1 MCVKNPLYEILR
13 DDKRFAVTLRHV
25 DIPLLTVPKKRV
37 IYRRNGKLMK
47 SKLQMLILSAVIIV
61 ASSVTTAAANLTE
74 LVKSIQPAVATVVAY
89 DVNNNVAN
97 IGTGFFVNKYG
108 HLITNHHVLIGKFG
122 AEIRT
127 ADGSTYRIRTIVAES
142 QETDLIKVSVDIPPE
157 KISWLKLSDKIPPV
171 AEQVVVV
178 GSPMGLEQ
186 SVSDGIVSSVRE
198 IPGLGTFFQ
207 MSAPI
212 SPGSSG
218 SPVVNLKGKVVG
230 VASFQFLKGQNLNF
244 AVSSKSIRDLKI
256 KAAAQSLSEWTFSS
270 SDQKPRLAAELC
282 RKGSSLSINGQ
293 DQKALQYFKL
303 ATENDPGSTTAWYGL
318 GYCYAGKNS
327 HNEAIAAY
335 KQAIKTNPANEMSHY
350 HLGNYYI
357 KIGRYDEAIKS
368 FQQVV
373 ALKPE
378 FEAAY
383 FNLGVLLNKV
393 GRYDEGRQAFESV
406 LRINPQAQNA
416 YYNIGVT
423 YTKLGR
429 YDLAAV
435 AYQKAI
441 DIQPEFPEAIFNL
454 GVVYG
459 ELGKAEDEMK
469 AYKKAIHINPD
480 FAPAH
485 FAMGQAFLRQGDKAA
500 ALDQYKI
507 LKKLDSELAD
517 NLFENIYR

>member
-1 MCVKNPLYEILR
+1 MKLNIQ
-13 DDKRFAVTLRHV
+13 TLV
-25 DIPLLTVPKKRV
+25 LT
-37 IYRRNGKLMK
+37 
-47 SKLQMLILSAVIIV
+47 AVIV
-61 ASSVTTAAANLTE
+61 VTSSVTVSAANLTE

-127 ADGSTYRIRTIVAES
+127 ADGSTYRIRTIVAEN

-157 KISWLKLSDKIPPV
+157 KIRWLTVSDEVPPV

-218 SPVVNLKGKVVG
+218 SPVVNMKGKVVG
-230 VASFQFLKGQNLNF
+230 VASFQFLQGQNLNF
-244 AVSSKSIRDLKI
+244 AVSSKSIRNLKI
-256 KAAAQSLSEWTFSS
+256 KATAQSLSEWTFSS

-282 RKGSSLSINGQ
+282 RKGYSLSINGQ

-350 HLGNYYI
+350 HLGNYYSH
-357 KIGRYDEAIKS
+357 IGRYDEAIAS
-368 FQQVV
+368 YQQVV
-373 ALKPE
+373 ALNPQ

-383 FNLGVLLNKV
+383 FNLGILLNKI

-406 LRINPQAQNA
+406 IRINPQAQKA

-429 YDLAAV
+429 YELAAT

-459 ELGKAEDEMK
+459 ELGNVEDEMK
-469 AYKKAIHINPD
+469 AYKKAIRVNPD

-500 ALDQYKI
+500 ALDEYKI
-507 LKKLDSELAD
+507 LKKLDDELAEM
-517 NLFENIYR
+517 LFEKIYR

>member
-1 MCVKNPLYEILR
+1 MKLKIRTLLIIGLVWATSS
-13 DDKRFAVTLRHV
+13 FA
-25 DIPLLTVPKKRV
+25 
-37 IYRRNGKLMK
+37 M
-47 SKLQMLILSAVIIV
+47 
-61 ASSVTTAAANLTE
+61 AAANLTE

-89 DVNNNVAN
+89 DVNNKVAN

-108 HLITNHHVLIGKFG
+108 HLITNHHVLTGKFG

-127 ADGSTYRIRTIVAES
+127 ADGGIYRIRTIVAEN

-157 KISWLKLSDKIPPV
+157 KIRWLQVSDEVPPV
-171 AEQVVVV
+171 AQRVVVV

-218 SPVVNLKGKVVG
+218 SPVVNMKGRVVG
-230 VASFQFLKGQNLNF
+230 VASFQFLQGQNLNF
-244 AVSSKSIRDLKI
+244 AVSSKSISDLKI
-256 KAAAQSLSEWTFSS
+256 KATAQSLSEWTFSR

-282 RKGSSLSINGQ
+282 RKGYSLSIDGQ

-303 ATENDPGSTTAWYGL
+303 ATENDPNSTTAWYGL

-327 HNEAIAAY
+327 HTKAIAAY
-335 KQAIKTNPANEMSHY
+335 KQAIQTNPANAISYY
-350 HLGNYYI
+350 HLGNYYN
-357 KIGRYDEAIKS
+357 KIGRYDEAIES
-368 FQQVV
+368 LQQVV
-373 ALKPE
+373 AINPK

-383 FNLGVLLNKV
+383 FHLGIIFNKM
-393 GRYDEGRQAFESV
+393 GRYDEGREAFESV
-406 LRINPQAQNA
+406 IRINPQAQNA

-423 YTKLGR
+423 YTKLGQ
-429 YDLAAV
+429 YAQAALA
-435 AYQKAI
+435 YKKAI
-441 DIQPEFPEAIFNL
+441 DIHPEFPEAIFNL

-459 ELGKAEDEMK
+459 ELGNAQDEML
-469 AYKKAIHINPD
+469 AYKKAIRINPD

-485 FAMGQAFLRQGDKAA
+485 FAMGQAFLQQGDKSA

-507 LKKLDSELAD
+507 LQKLDEELAEK
-517 NLFENIYR
+517 LFKKIYR